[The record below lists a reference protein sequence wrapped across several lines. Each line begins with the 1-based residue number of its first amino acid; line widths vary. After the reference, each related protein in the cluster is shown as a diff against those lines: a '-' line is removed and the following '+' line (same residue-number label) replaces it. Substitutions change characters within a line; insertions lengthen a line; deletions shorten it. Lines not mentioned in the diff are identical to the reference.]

1 MNKPIYHIT
10 PEKGWM
16 NDPNGLVEYNGV
28 YHVFYQAD
36 PEHLIN
42 ENIGWGHKISSDLLH
57 WHCSLIKVMTETDA
71 LPGVQ

>member
-1 MNKPIYHIT
+1 MIRMDWLNI
-10 PEKGWM
+10 M
-16 NDPNGLVEYNGV
+16 V
-28 YHVFYQAD
+28 YIMCFYQAD

-57 WHCSLIKVMTETDA
+57 WEECQPALLLIKVMTETDA